1 MQKQLK
7 FADLKNDKQREEWLD
22 ANEQKYLLLD
32 TTFFRA
38 YGTPK
43 LPDGTYFVTLKIKR
57 QALKPDYFIR
67 DNEPLMYGV
76 EFSNYHMYIV
86 KTDKCTGEEYIEET
100 SKTQAIRKLRE
111 MRAK

>member
-7 FADLKNDKQREEWLD
+7 FADLKNDKQREEWLE

-43 LPDGTYFVTLKIKR
+43 LPDGTYFVTLKTKR
-57 QALKPDYFIR
+57 KVFNPNYY
-67 DNEPLMYGV
+67 NSEGEPMFNV
-76 EFSNYHMYIV
+76 KFSNYRMYIV
-86 KTDKCTGEEYIEET
+86 KTDEHAGEEYVEET
-100 SKTQAIRKLRE
+100 SKSQAINKLRE
-111 MRAK
+111 LRTK

>member
-7 FADLKNDKQREEWLD
+7 FADLKNDKQREEWLE

-43 LPDGTYFVTLKIKR
+43 LPDGTYFVTLKTKR
-57 QALKPDYFIR
+57 QVFNPDCYNSE
-67 DNEPLMYGV
+67 NEPMFDV
-76 EFSNYHMYIV
+76 MFSNYHMYIV
-86 KTDKCTGEEYIEET
+86 KTNKCTGEEYIEEI
-100 SKTQAIRKLRE
+100 SKIQAIKKLRE
-111 MRAK
+111 LRAK